1 MESDEG
7 EVRVLQDGEAD
18 QNTKKVKFRDSV
30 DGDMLYGSNGNTS
43 YKEKLLLPFGGIE
56 SSREQKGE
64 HKGEKE
70 EVYDLCPNTTI
81 SDEEM
86 TMWSIG
92 KILSWPMDDSGSL
105 SPSAMVAPILSSRCI
120 NRMEGGHVEIDLMKK
135 LVPSLRVWCEATI
148 GIRGIAPNLFFM
160 WQVWSSIYDKILNT
174 KASLNDLGSRGNQ
187 ILDKALELKE
197 SSLKDRGVGSGKGVV
212 PTTKYWHK
220 NLSHATRNKSYDDR
234 SKDILQGKPSPSLG
248 QVFSPHVSKVVKPTK
263 EDLQE
268 RKRKGN
274 EILHLMRIMEKK

>member
-1 MESDEG
+1 MKIMEMKIWWDCLKNEFNNTQGG
-7 EVRVLQDGEAD
+7 EDFDPQMLVRRVNRRKNKLNTLS
-18 QNTKKVKFRDSV
+18 QNDANSV
-30 DGDMLYGSNGNTS
+30 
-43 YKEKLLLPFGGIE
+43 
-56 SSREQKGE
+56 Q
-64 HKGEKE
+64 
-70 EVYDLCPNTTI
+70 
-81 SDEEM
+81 
-86 TMWSIG
+86 
-92 KILSWPMDDSGSL
+92 
-105 SPSAMVAPILSSRCI
+105 
-120 NRMEGGHVEIDLMKK
+120 
-135 LVPSLRVWCEATI
+135 
-148 GIRGIAPNLFFM
+148 
-160 WQVWSSIYDKILNT
+160 IYDKILNT

-212 PTTKYWHK
+212 PTTKYWHVRSFDHKGSSKAQKKYDISKKSTPNIKLRVMKK

-268 RKRKGN
+268 HKRKGN

>member
-1 MESDEG
+1 M
-7 EVRVLQDGEAD
+7 Q
-18 QNTKKVKFRDSV
+18 
-30 DGDMLYGSNGNTS
+30 
-43 YKEKLLLPFGGIE
+43 
-56 SSREQKGE
+56 
-64 HKGEKE
+64 
-70 EVYDLCPNTTI
+70 
-81 SDEEM
+81 
-86 TMWSIG
+86 
-92 KILSWPMDDSGSL
+92 
-105 SPSAMVAPILSSRCI
+105 
-120 NRMEGGHVEIDLMKK
+120 
-135 LVPSLRVWCEATI
+135 
-148 GIRGIAPNLFFM
+148 
-160 WQVWSSIYDKILNT
+160 IYDKILNT

-212 PTTKYWHK
+212 PTTKYWHVRSFDHKGSSKAQKKYDISKKSTPNIKLRVMKK